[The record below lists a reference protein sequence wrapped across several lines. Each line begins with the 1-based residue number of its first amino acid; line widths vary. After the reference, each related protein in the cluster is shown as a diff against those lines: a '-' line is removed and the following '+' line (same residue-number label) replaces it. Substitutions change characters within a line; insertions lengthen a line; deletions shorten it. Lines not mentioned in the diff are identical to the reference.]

1 VRSIR
6 YRRLGALAV
15 LAALM
20 VPSVVPATAQSPSA
34 AAAGDDSAQ
43 VVLDWNQN
51 TLAAFVTSGGPG
63 AISGLSLAMVHGA
76 IYDAVMSIAGG
87 YEPYLGKVD
96 ADPGASKVAA
106 AATAAHDVLAAIYPD
121 QAADIQALLD
131 TSLGAVADGP
141 AKDAGIAVGKAAAAQ
156 MLAAREG
163 DGRGGKHPLTYG
175 DGPGE
180 YRPTP
185 PDMTE
190 FGAAWLAD
198 VKPFLADSA
207 DYYRTEGPYAL
218 DSAEYAADF
227 NEVKTLGALEGSART
242 PEQDALVAF
251 WQSPFGQWS
260 GAERSIATEQGL
272 DIVEAARLFA
282 ISGLAAG
289 DGAIGTWNDKY
300 HWMFWRPVT
309 AIHEAADDGNDATEA
324 DPDWAPLINSL
335 KPPNTPPYPDQP
347 SGWNMYSGAI
357 AGAMQEYFGTDE
369 MAYKIGS
376 PNVDT
381 PRSYTS
387 FTEGLQDG
395 IELRILE
402 GIHFR
407 KAEVDGVA
415 LGQKAAALAAERLAP
430 AK

>member
-1 VRSIR
+1 
-6 YRRLGALAV
+6 
-15 LAALM
+15 M

-34 AAAGDDSAQ
+34 AAAGDDSPQA
-43 VVLDWNQN
+43 VLDWNQN
-51 TLAAFVTSGGPG
+51 TIAAAGTAGGP
-63 AISGLSLAMVHGA
+63 AALTSLYLAMVQGA
-76 IYDAVMSIAGG
+76 VYDAVVSIAGS
-87 YEPYLGKVD
+87 YQPYLGKLD
-96 ADPGASKVAA
+96 ADPTASKPAA
-106 AATAAHDVLAAIYPD
+106 AASAAHDVLAALFPD
-121 QAADIQALLD
+121 QAADLQALLD
-131 TSLGAVADGP
+131 TSLGAIADGP
-141 AKDAGIAVGKAAAAQ
+141 AKDAGIAVGQAAAAQ

-163 DGRGGKHPLTYG
+163 DGRGGTHPLTYG

-198 VKPFLADSA
+198 VKPFIADSA

-227 NEVKTLGALEGSART
+227 NEVKTLGALEGSTRT

-251 WQSPFGQWS
+251 WLTPVGQWF
-260 GAERSIATEQGL
+260 GTARSLATEKGL
-272 DIVEAARLFA
+272 DIVEAARLFGIA
-282 ISGLAAG
+282 GLASG
-289 DGAIGTWNDKY
+289 DAIIGAFNDKY

-309 AIHEAADDGNDATEA
+309 AIHEAATDGNDATEA
-324 DPDWAPLINSL
+324 DPDWVPLVDSL
-335 KPPNTPPYPDQP
+335 KPPNTPPYPDHP
-347 SGWNMYSGAI
+347 SGWNTYTGAI
-357 AGAMQEYFGTDE
+357 IGALQEYFGTDE
-369 MAYKIGS
+369 MAYKVGS
-376 PNVDT
+376 PAVET

-402 GIHFR
+402 GLHFR
-407 KAEVDGVA
+407 NAEEQAVA